1 MKGGL
6 IMQNKAGKQRLLTI
20 LFILAIMNTAG
31 AGSVF
36 SEENVVNVNYNDTE
50 YSQAGTA
57 YYNKGVEFLKSNNYS
72 AAIAEFRKA
81 LRENPIDKSARI
93 QLVNTYLE
101 RAQYY
106 NNKAMDYN
114 KAANDLR
121 SAIFYMK
128 YYNNEPVEAKYAAD
142 INTMEEN
149 LETILYAINADQTPK
164 GHLTMGKSL
173 RAQGEFAAAMT
184 EFQKAV
190 TDTNCRKDA
199 LANIGSIYYILNL
212 NTMAIDNLKQA
223 IALDAKN
230 SDLHLKLA
238 GAYERLGKI
247 DLAAEEY
254 NLALSKTSSNDE
266 ILMSLENIWRQKVVD
281 NPQDAEAHA
290 NLGAVLQKKK
300 DYEGALAQYRKAESI
315 NPSNTNTRLNMGTLY
330 QEQKDYETAIEAY
343 DTITN
348 FNPNFML
355 AYLYKAQCYK
365 ALGKKEAAI
374 ENYKLALNL
383 DPSNQD
389 IKNELYNMYE
399 TTMTPE
405 EKLAY
410 LKQEITEEPKNA
422 GLLYNYAYELH
433 KANRIAEAI
442 PYYNQ
447 VIKLAPKNEN
457 AYVNLAQAYMQQSS
471 YDKARAVLN
480 DAQGLFPENQTI
492 KKQLASIDA
501 ETVSLLYN
509 DASKLYA
516 DKKYQEAIEVYNKI
530 VPMTPEALL
539 GIGACYQAMNNNK
552 MAAQSYA
559 KSLQLDPKNV
569 ETAYFTA
576 LAYANANDY
585 ANAKAYAKKALAL
598 NPEHKSTKDL
608 LAYVTEQESTALM
621 DKALSMIDKQQYAE
635 ALNVLNNVIKS
646 DPKNA
651 DAYYYRATV
660 YDAQKK
666 YQLAI
671 NDYKKAL
678 QYNPKLTITN
688 YSIAIDYDY
697 LAQYTNALSYYKKYL
712 AETKKVGETNDYT
725 RYSTKRIQ
733 ELKAYDQPAVKPA
746 ANKSGTPAASTTK

>member
-1 MKGGL
+1 
-6 IMQNKAGKQRLLTI
+6 MQKNARKQQLLSI
-20 LFILAIMNTAG
+20 FFLLAIMNAS
-31 AGSVF
+31 SVF
-36 SEENVVNVNYNDTE
+36 ADENVVNVNYDSSS
-50 YSQAGTA
+50 YSQQGGI
-57 YYNKGVEFLKSNNYS
+57 YYNNGLSFLKSNKYS
-72 AAIAEFRKA
+72 EAITEFRKA
-81 LRENPIDKSARI
+81 LRENPTDKSARI

-128 YYNNEPVEAKYAAD
+128 YYNNEPAEAKYVAD

-149 LETILYAINADQTPK
+149 LATILYAINADQTPK

-190 TDTNCRKDA
+190 NDTSCRKDA
-199 LANIGSIYYILNL
+199 LANIGEIYYVLNL
-212 NTMAIDNLKQA
+212 NNQAVDNLKEA
-223 IALDAKN
+223 ISLDSKN
-230 SDLHLKLA
+230 SNLHLKLA

-254 NLALSKTSSNDE
+254 NLALSKTGKNDE
-266 ILMSLENIWRQKVVD
+266 ILMSLENIWRQKVSD
-281 NPQDAEAHA
+281 NPEDAEAHA

-300 DYEGALAQYRKAESI
+300 DYEGALAQYKKAESI

-365 ALGKKEAAI
+365 AMGKKDAAI

-383 DPSNQD
+383 DPANQD

-399 TTMTPE
+399 SSMTTE
-405 EKLAY
+405 EKLEY
-410 LKQEITEEPKNA
+410 LKTQIEQEPKNA

-457 AYVNLAQAYMQQSS
+457 AYINLAQAYMQQSS
-471 YDKARAVLN
+471 YDKARALLS

-509 DASKLYA
+509 DASTLYA
-516 DKKYQEAIEVYNKI
+516 QKKYQEAINVYNKI
-530 VPMTPEALL
+530 LPVTPEALL
-539 GIGACYQAMNNNK
+539 GIGACYQAMGNNK

-576 LAYANANDY
+576 LAYANDNDY
-585 ANAKAYAKKALAL
+585 ANAKLYAKKALAI
-598 NPEHKSTKDL
+598 NPQHKSTKDL
-608 LAYVTEQESTALM
+608 LAYVTEQESTAKM
-621 DKALSMIDKQQYAE
+621 DEALSLIEKQQYTQ
-635 ALNVLNNVIKS
+635 ALTVLNNVIKS
-646 DPKNA
+646 DAQNA

-697 LAQYTNALSYYKKYL
+697 LAQYSNALEYYKKYL
-712 AETKKVGETNDYT
+712 SETKKAAETNDYT
-725 RYSTKRIQ
+725 RYSQKRIQ
-733 ELKAYDQPAVKPA
+733 ELNSYD
-746 ANKSGTPAASTTK
+746 KSASSKK